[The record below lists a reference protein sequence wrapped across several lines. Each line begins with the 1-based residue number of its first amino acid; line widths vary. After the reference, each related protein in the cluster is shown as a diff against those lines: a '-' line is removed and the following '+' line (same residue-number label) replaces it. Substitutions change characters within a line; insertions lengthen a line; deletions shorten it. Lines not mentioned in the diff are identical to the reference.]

1 MVFTAPFWAWLADT
15 KGIRP
20 AAQLSSALF
29 FVAMLLNL
37 ILLLPGFPRHLSWL
51 PAMASEI
58 LNGAVSPVQNFAPP
72 LISSTWFPAH
82 ERTTATA
89 LMYEANIAG
98 WMLCFVIPPAL
109 VPEHAATCTDPDGGT
124 TCNAHNANSATC
136 TAQTDAAGAACVF
149 TTSEAVQRK
158 GLVALWVGI
167 AVAGALF
174 FAAVTLY
181 FPNAPPTPPAHSAA
195 TEKID
200 YASGLRRLSCDSRFW
215 IIVACF
221 AVPNGFQQA
230 WSSALDIMIAPYG
243 FDQDVA
249 ASLGLWSV
257 GAGAAAGVLLGV
269 FADRFRR
276 RYKLLIMVM
285 FVAAAAGFL
294 VFCLICQG
302 IVPRTSAALYGS
314 VIVGVAAMSAT
325 NPLFLELAVET
336 LFPVGEGLASMS
348 MIMVLNL
355 VNVVYLA
362 VPVDE
367 VGTKWQGPAVVVATL
382 LATALMLACF
392 REQYRRS
399 DADEG
404 RR

>member
-109 VPEHAATCTDPDGGT
+109 VPEHAT
-124 TCNAHNANSATC
+124 
-136 TAQTDAAGAACVF
+136 
-149 TTSEAVQRK
+149 EAEQRK
-158 GLVALWVGI
+158 GLMVLWVGI

-181 FPNAPPTPPAHSAA
+181 FPNAPPTPPAHSAT

-336 LFPVGEGLASMS
+336 LFPVGEGLVSMS
-348 MIMVLNL
+348 LIMVLNL